1 MLFPNI
7 AFETVPLSYYYTME
21 DHMYYYNYY
30 YIVYYYY
37 YIMEDANI
45 LPSTEQDKN
54 R

>member
-1 MLFPNI
+1 
-7 AFETVPLSYYYTME
+7 ME
-21 DHMYYYNYY
+21 DYIYYNYY

-45 LPSTEQDKN
+45 LQSTEQDKN